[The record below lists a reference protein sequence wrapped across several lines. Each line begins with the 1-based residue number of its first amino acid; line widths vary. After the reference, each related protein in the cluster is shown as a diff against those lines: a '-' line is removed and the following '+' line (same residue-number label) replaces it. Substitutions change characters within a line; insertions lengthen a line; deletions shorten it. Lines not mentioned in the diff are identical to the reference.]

1 MILRIALL
9 LKELCIMVQ
18 HFVIWNYIK
27 SDYWEIKRL
36 YVDIWHAY
44 KQKKLAKYN
53 DFRCL
58 NLQFKNTNQNK

>member
-27 SDYWEIKRL
+27 SDYWEIKRF
-36 YVDIWHAY
+36 YVDMGM
-44 KQKKLAKYN
+44 L
-53 DFRCL
+53 L
-58 NLQFKNTNQNK
+58 NRKNWINIMIFGV